1 MFKLPKK
8 LSEAEIINQKKSF
21 FFAFESKH
29 IEFNDDLVYVN
40 RNCTKEHNN
49 CILEP
54 NLHVQLKKIK
64 PKKKKYNSK
73 KIFFFFFKD

>member
-1 MFKLPKK
+1 MKKSTFKLPKK
-8 LSEAEIINQKKSF
+8 LSEAEIINQKKSL

-40 RNCTKEHNN
+40 KNCTKEHNN

-54 NLHVQLKKIK
+54 NLHVKKKTKKIG
-64 PKKKKYNSK
+64 SK
-73 KIFFFFFKD
+73 